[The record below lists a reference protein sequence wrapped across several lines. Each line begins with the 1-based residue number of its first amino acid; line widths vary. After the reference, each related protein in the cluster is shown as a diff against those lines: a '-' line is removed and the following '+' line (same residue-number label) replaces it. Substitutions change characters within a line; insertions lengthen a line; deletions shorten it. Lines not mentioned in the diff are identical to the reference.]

1 MSNQDLST
9 SKSAEQGNSM
19 QFITNL
25 PLRHRIGK
33 IWVLIFQ
40 LAMVIGI
47 AALAALILNIV
58 NDSSGYM
65 AYTAK
70 IDPLTLTGGKPLE
83 TLTNDELNQILVEN
97 TTKNRY
103 KTIFKEKPFEEW
115 TQPELLEAVFR
126 NVVKPTVLKTWSFI
140 ESLKGVEQL
149 RLELTELKPKEASE
163 ASFEYKSWI
172 SPRFISSPQN
182 SDPLLAGLRT
192 AILGS
197 LWIIGITM
205 LFAIPIG
212 IGAAVY
218 LEEFAN
224 QEVWINKLI
233 QTNINNLAAVPSIIY
248 GMLGLTIF
256 VRWLGPI
263 TSGAAFGYGDPNSI
277 NGRTI
282 LSGGLTLGLLV
293 LPIVIINSQEAIRAV
308 PDSLRQAGYGLGA
321 TKLQTIWAHVLPNAI
336 PGILTGTILAVSRA
350 FGETAPLIVVGVSTF
365 ITVDPSN
372 IFSQFT
378 SLPAQIYQW
387 TSKPQDVWRN
397 LAAAAIIA
405 LMVLLLALNALAIL
419 LRNKYSKK
427 Y

>member
-47 AALAALILNIV
+47 VALAALILNIV

-65 AYTAK
+65 AFTAK
-70 IDPLTLTGGKPLE
+70 IDPLTLAGGKALE
-83 TLTNDELNQILVEN
+83 TLTSDELNQILVEN

-103 KTIFKEKPFEEW
+103 KTIFKDKPFEEW

-126 NVVKPTVLKTWSFI
+126 DVVKPTVLKTWSFI

-149 RLELTELKPKEASE
+149 REELTELKPKEASE

-172 SPRFISSPQN
+172 STRFLSSPQN

-224 QEVWINKLI
+224 QEFWINKVI
-233 QTNINNLAAVPSIIY
+233 QTNINNLAAIPSIIY

-263 TSGAAFGYGDPNSI
+263 TSGAAFGYGDLNAI

>member
-1 MSNQDLST
+1 
-9 SKSAEQGNSM
+9 M

-47 AALAALILNIV
+47 AALAALMINIV
-58 NDSSGYM
+58 NDSIGYM
-65 AYTAK
+65 AYTVK
-70 IDPLTLTGGKPLE
+70 EDPMTLADGKPLE
-83 TLTNDELNQILVEN
+83 TLTSEELNQILVEN
-97 TTKNRY
+97 TTANRY
-103 KTIFKEKPFEEW
+103 KTIFKEKPLEEW

-126 NVVKPTVLKTWSFI
+126 DVVKPTVLKTWSFT
-140 ESLKGVEQL
+140 ESFKDVEQL
-149 RLELTELKPKEASE
+149 REELAETKPKEAPN
-163 ASFEYKSWI
+163 ASFEYKRWI
-172 SPRFISSPQN
+172 STRFLSSSQN

-212 IGAAVY
+212 IGAAIY

-224 QEVWINKLI
+224 QELWINKII

-263 TSGAAFGYGDPNSI
+263 TSGAAFGYGDPNAI

-282 LSGGLTLGLLV
+282 FAGGLTLGLLV
-293 LPIVIINSQEAIRAV
+293 LPIVIINSQEAIRSV

-372 IFSQFT
+372 FFSQFT

-387 TSKPQDVWRN
+387 TAKPQDVWRN

-405 LMVLLLALNALAIL
+405 LMVLLLALNALAIF
-419 LRNKYSKK
+419 LRNKYAKK

>member
-1 MSNQDLST
+1 MGNQDFPQDIQEPGT
-9 SKSAEQGNSM
+9 GM

-33 IWVLIFQ
+33 IWVLFFQ

-58 NDSSGYM
+58 NDSTGYM

-70 IDPLTLTGGKPLE
+70 IDPLDLTGGRPLE
-83 TLTNDELNQILVEN
+83 SLTSEELNQILVEN
-97 TTKNRY
+97 TTINRY
-103 KTIFKEKPFEEW
+103 KTIFKEKPLEEW
-115 TQPELLEAVFR
+115 SQPELLEAVVR
-126 NVVKPTVLKTWSFI
+126 DVVKLTVLKTWSFT
-140 ESLKGVEQL
+140 ESLKGIARL
-149 RLELTELKPKEASE
+149 RQELIELKPKEGPD
-163 ASFEYKSWI
+163 ASFLYKTWI
-172 SPRFISSPQN
+172 TSRFLSSPQN
-182 SDPLLAGLRT
+182 SDPLLAGLKT

-197 LWIIGITM
+197 LWIIGITL

-212 IGAAVY
+212 IGAAIY

-224 QEVWINKLI
+224 QELWINKLI

-263 TSGAAFGYGDPNSI
+263 TSGSVFGVGDPNVV

-282 LSGGLTLGLLV
+282 FSGGLTLGLLV

-308 PDSLRQAGYGLGA
+308 PSSLRQAGYGLGA

-336 PGILTGTILAVSRA
+336 PGILTGTILALSRA

-372 IFSQFT
+372 VFSQFT

-387 TSKPQDVWRN
+387 TAKPQDVWRN

-405 LMVLLLALNALAIL
+405 LMVLLLALNALAIF
-419 LRNKYSKK
+419 LRNKYSKE